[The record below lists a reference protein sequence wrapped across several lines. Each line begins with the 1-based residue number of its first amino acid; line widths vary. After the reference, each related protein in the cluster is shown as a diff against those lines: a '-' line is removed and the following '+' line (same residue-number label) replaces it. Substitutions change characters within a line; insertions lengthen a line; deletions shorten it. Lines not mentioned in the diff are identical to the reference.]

1 MLKKRVEEALNAQIN
16 AEIWSAYFFL
26 AISLHFAE
34 NGYPG
39 FAARM
44 RHQHGEEHQ
53 HALKLIDYVIEQGGK
68 IELQDI
74 LDIPSDFGDPIESFE
89 QVLVHLMRITDSF
102 DTLLGVVCDEKDWA
116 TRAVLDW
123 FVLNQVKEEAE
134 ISQMITSLKRMSGE
148 NGFYIMDADLAK
160 KY

>member
-16 AEIWSAYFFL
+16 AEIWSAHFFL

-44 RHQHGEEHQ
+44 KYQHQEEHR
-53 HALKLIDYVIEQGGK
+53 HALRLMDYVIEQGGK
-68 IELQDI
+68 VELQDI
-74 LDIPSDFGDPIESFE
+74 VDIPSDVGDPVESFE
-89 QVLVHLMRITDSF
+89 QVLVHLMRITDTF
-102 DTLLGVVCDEKDWA
+102 DTLLDVVCDERDRA

-134 ISQMITSLKRMSGE
+134 ISQIIAYLKRMTNE
-148 NGFYIMDADLAK
+148 NGYYMMDLELIK

>member
-16 AEIWSAYFFL
+16 AEIWSAHFFL

-39 FAARM
+39 FDARM
-44 RHQHGEEHQ
+44 KYQHQEEHR
-53 HALKLIDYVIEQGGK
+53 HALRLMDYVIEQGGK
-68 IELQDI
+68 VELQDI
-74 LDIPSDFGDPIESFE
+74 VDIPSDFGDPVESFE
-89 QVLVHLMRITDSF
+89 QVLVHLMRITDTF
-102 DTLLGVVCDEKDWA
+102 DTLLDVVCDERDRA

-134 ISQMITSLKRMSGE
+134 ISQIIAYLKRMTNE
-148 NGFYIMDADLAK
+148 NGYYMMDLELIK